1 MLSFLSNG
9 GAALP
14 PGEARCADS
23 EEHAIAE
30 LRLAELIAALSQ
42 VSDLGMGQPPEEA
55 ARSCLLATTL
65 ARHLGLDERDVGD
78 VYYATLLQH
87 VGCTAYAHE
96 TAALFGGDDIAV
108 RAGGARID
116 FANPKEALPFL
127 VFELGKGATPL
138 GRARAVIAAFSKGQE
153 FDEAL
158 ARSNCEVAVHM
169 TRRLGLGTGVQH
181 GLNEIYE
188 RWDGKGNPR
197 KLSGEDIAL
206 PARFAQVAS
215 QVLLFDHLGGLDLV
229 SEVIRRR
236 AGSALD
242 PSIADT
248 FLRHG
253 RELLAEISS
262 ADASVA
268 IIETEPEPHRQ
279 IAEGRL
285 DEVARAFADLVDLKS
300 PFMHGHSVGV
310 SELAEAAAANLSLS
324 EGEVVCVRRAGLLH
338 DLGRTGVPNGIWD
351 KPGPLTA
358 TEWEQVRL
366 HPYYSERILSRSTA
380 LAPLAPLAGMHHER
394 QDGSGYYRQATATMI
409 PRGACVLAA
418 ADAYQAMTQERAHR
432 PALTPGAA
440 AEQLNSEAA
449 QGRLDIEAVRAVLEA
464 AGHPQARAQLTWPA
478 GLSDREVQVL
488 RLVSHGHSNRE
499 IARLLWISP
508 KTAGHH
514 VQHIYAKIGVS
525 TRAAAA
531 LFAMEHDL
539 LVRK

>member
-1 MLSFLSNG
+1 
-9 GAALP
+9 
-14 PGEARCADS
+14 
-23 EEHAIAE
+23 
-30 LRLAELIAALSQ
+30 
-42 VSDLGMGQPPEEA
+42 
-55 ARSCLLATTL
+55 
-65 ARHLGLDERDVGD
+65 
-78 VYYATLLQH
+78 
-87 VGCTAYAHE
+87 
-96 TAALFGGDDIAV
+96 
-108 RAGGARID
+108 
-116 FANPKEALPFL
+116 
-127 VFELGKGATPL
+127 
-138 GRARAVIAAFSKGQE
+138 
-153 FDEAL
+153 
-158 ARSNCEVAVHM
+158 M

-197 KLSGEDIAL
+197 KMSGEDIAL

-215 QVLLFDHLGGLDLV
+215 QALLFDRLGGLDLA
-229 SEVIRRR
+229 SKVIRQR

-248 FLRHG
+248 FVRHG
-253 RELLAEISS
+253 RELLAEITS
-262 ADASVA
+262 ADASIA
-268 IIETEPEPHRQ
+268 IIETEPHRL

-285 DEVARAFADLVDLKS
+285 DEVARAFADMVDLKS

-310 SELAEAAAANLSLS
+310 SELAEAAAANLSHTEDEL
-324 EGEVVCVRRAGLLH
+324 VCVRRAGLLH

-351 KPGPLTA
+351 KPGPLSA

-380 LAPLAPLAGMHHER
+380 LASLAPLAGMYHER
-394 QDGSGYYRQATATMI
+394 QDGSGYFRQATMI

-418 ADAYQAMTQERAHR
+418 ADAYQAMTQDRPHR
-432 PALTPGAA
+432 PALTPSAA

-449 QGRLDIEAVRAVLEA
+449 QGRLDAEAVRAVLEA

-488 RLVSHGHSNRE
+488 RLFARGHTNQE

-514 VQHIYAKIGVS
+514 VQHIYAKVGVS

-539 LVRK
+539 LVRN